1 MLINFCKQLGPL
13 MFSESMSQVKVK
25 DTLIT
30 KTSFVALFKT
40 EDLFISPSP
49 GIGSSHQDDPHAILI
64 KILC

>member
-1 MLINFCKQLGPL
+1 

-49 GIGSSHQDDPHAILI
+49 GIGSLHQDDPHAILI
-64 KILC
+64 KILG